1 MSKFIKSIRII
12 FAILAI
18 IMSVFTF
25 IALEGYSPLLGL
37 NLGKAQTS
45 FLAFSATDYG
55 TYIIAIVSGLVVL
68 GAVILLISTLLRASS
83 RSSLTLVDQDG
94 KVVLTDDAIEAY
106 ALRSLRQF
114 PSLKDPEVSCKILD
128 GNNKKIIAKARAGVY
143 GVHDLSSLSLEIK
156 EKLRMDINNFIG
168 KDIADV
174 HITLDERDDRTSD
187 DTSNDGS
194 NSMSIQ

>member
-12 FAILAI
+12 FAILVI

-68 GAVILLISTLLRASS
+68 GAVILLISTLMRASS
-83 RSSLTLVDQDG
+83 RSSLILVDQDG

-114 PSLKDPEVSCKILD
+114 TSLKDPEVSCKILD

-143 GVHDLSSLSLEIK
+143 RVHDLSGLSLEIK
-156 EKLRMDINNFIG
+156 EKLRTDINNFIG

-174 HITLDERDDRTSD
+174 HITLDERNDRATDDIA
-187 DTSNDGS
+187 NDGS

>member
-12 FAILAI
+12 FAILVI
-18 IMSVFTF
+18 LMSVFTF

-37 NLGKAQTS
+37 NLQKAQAS
-45 FLAFSATDYG
+45 FLAFSTTDYG
-55 TYIIAIVSGLVVL
+55 TYIIAVVSGLVIL

-106 ALRSLRQF
+106 ALRSLKHF
-114 PSLKDPEVSCKILD
+114 PSLKDPDVSCKIVD

-143 GVHDLSSLSLEIK
+143 GVNDLSILSLEIK
-156 EKLRMDINNFIG
+156 EKLRTDINNFIG

-187 DTSNDGS
+187 EGINSES
-194 NSMSIQ
+194 NSMTIE